1 MEAKLAHSILADQ
14 LILSQ
19 PDGRLAPLNFGVSAV
34 PVVLLR
40 ERPLMTSDFRVGR
53 GVQNDPKN
61 RTF

>member
-1 MEAKLAHSILADQ
+1 MKFEAEGKIFESLEQFIQ
-14 LILSQ
+14 
-19 PDGRLAPLNFGVSAV
+19 
-34 PVVLLR
+34 R